1 MTTSLLFGHPV
12 HCHRLE
18 VPEDYA
24 HPERGSIQLFA
35 REIAPAEASPD
46 TPTLLFLQGGPGFP
60 SPRPAALSGWLGEL
74 LLRYRV
80 VLLDQ
85 RGTGHSSRIDA
96 HGPIPTAE
104 ELACYRAD
112 SIVRDAEALR
122 EYLGVRRWTLFG
134 QSFGGFCITH
144 YLSAFPESVERAYL
158 TGGLPGIRQ
167 SAEEIY
173 RHTYAALARR
183 HQEFYRRYPW
193 CEDRIREICLH
204 LENEEETLPTGER
217 LSARRFRTIGIEL
230 GRGAGMENLAYLLE
244 DPFHQRGGGRR
255 LRGDV
260 LAEVGRRV
268 SFVEAP
274 LYAVL
279 HESIY
284 GGTVPGPT
292 AWAAARVAEEIP
304 GYSPSADPRA
314 TEEPFYLYGEHIFPW
329 LFEEDPALSPFAGV
343 AEELAQRTDWPCL
356 YDEEALAEGPA
367 TCAAAIYVDDV
378 FVPRE
383 LSLETA
389 SCFRD
394 LRPWIT
400 NEFHHNGIHVDG
412 ARILRRL
419 ISLAEDF

>member
-1 MTTSLLFGHPV
+1 MTTSLFHGHPV

-24 HPERGSIQLFA
+24 HPERGKISIFA
-35 REIAPAEASPD
+35 REIAPRTAGPD
-46 TPTLLFLQGGPGFP
+46 TPAVLFLQGGPGFP
-60 SPRPAALSGWLGEL
+60 SPRPATLGGWLAEL
-74 LLRYRV
+74 LREHRV

-85 RGTGHSSRIDA
+85 RGTGNSSRIDA
-96 HGPIPTAE
+96 HGPLPSVE
-104 ELACYRAD
+104 ELSCYRAD
-112 SIVRDAEALR
+112 SIVRDAEVLR
-122 EYLGVRRWTLFG
+122 EYLGLKRWTLFG

-144 YLSAFPESVERAYL
+144 YLSSFPESVERAYL

-173 RHTYAALARR
+173 RHTYGSLARR
-183 HQEFYRRYPW
+183 HEEWYRRYPW
-193 CEDRIREICLH
+193 VEDRIREVCRH
-204 LENEEETLPTGER
+204 LEDEEETLPTGER
-217 LSARRFRTIGIEL
+217 LSARRFRTVGIEL

-244 DPFHQRGGGRR
+244 EPFLTRGHGRR

-260 LAEVGRRV
+260 LVEIGRRV
-268 SFVEAP
+268 SFAEAP

-284 GGTVPGPT
+284 GGSVPGST
-292 AWAAARVAEEIP
+292 NWAAARVAEEIP
-304 GYSPSADPRA
+304 GFSPSADPLDKD
-314 TEEPFYLYGEHIFPW
+314 EPFYLYGEHIFPW
-329 LFEEDPALSPFAGV
+329 LFEEDPALRPFAGV
-343 AEELAQRTDWPCL
+343 AEELARKEEWPCL
-356 YDEEALAEGPA
+356 YDEAALAETPA
-367 TCAAAIYVDDV
+367 TCAAAIYVDDI
-378 FVPRE
+378 FVPQE

-389 SCFRD
+389 GVIRD

-419 ISLAEDF
+419 IHLAGAF